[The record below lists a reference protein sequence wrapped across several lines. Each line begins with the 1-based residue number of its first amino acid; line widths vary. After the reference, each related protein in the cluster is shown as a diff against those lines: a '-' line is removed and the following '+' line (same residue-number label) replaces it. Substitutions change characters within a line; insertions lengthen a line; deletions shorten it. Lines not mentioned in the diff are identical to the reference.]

1 MNRDY
6 IDWLTSLPNNRGV
19 RDRQINVW
27 MVGYA
32 PLTDEIDL
40 EHCEEMQQRGWC
52 VTALTA
58 CWEGYGGGCVTD
70 SPSWGRRSAEIGK

>member
-27 MVGYA
+27 MSGYA
-32 PLTDEIDL
+32 PLPEEIDL
-40 EHCEEMQQRGWC
+40 HHCEEMQQRC
-52 VTALTA
+52 VVRDCPDGVLGMLWR
-58 CWEGYGGGCVTD
+58 CQEPKGSNVVSGG
-70 SPSWGRRSAEIGK
+70 